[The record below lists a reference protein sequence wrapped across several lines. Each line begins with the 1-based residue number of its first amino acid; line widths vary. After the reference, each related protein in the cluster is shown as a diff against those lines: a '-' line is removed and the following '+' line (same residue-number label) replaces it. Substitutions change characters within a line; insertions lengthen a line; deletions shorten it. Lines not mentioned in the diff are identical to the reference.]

1 MQKLTVDEAVA
12 EFYTILRAELGPPT
26 AAPSA
31 TGAAET
37 REEAEA
43 RYFRLAESLLRHS
56 CPDPTCCTDPRCRR
70 LSLCRHFADLRARQ
84 EGRRS
89 QPATRRTPGAAALR
103 HAIWIYMNSD
113 RQS

>member
-1 MQKLTVDEAVA
+1 LQKLTVDEAVA
-12 EFYTILRAELGPPT
+12 KFYTILRVELGPPT

-43 RYFRLAESLLRHS
+43 RYFRLAESLLRHA

-70 LSLCRHFADLRARQ
+70 LGLCRHFADLRARQ